1 MHPSKRIL
9 HTACCFLF
17 IWSSIG
23 QVNPD
28 EQLKKLDSIAFVA
41 LENNDVDAFQKANL
55 LLQKSLDSKISLYR
69 VNAFTIL
76 GIISKN
82 KGYYLSSLDYYLK
95 ALATAKSL
103 NDQRRV
109 SACLNNIGTVYQ
121 LQRNFSKAIEYF
133 NQSIELEKKFNDQLQ
148 MSIRYY
154 NLGECYKDIDSLD
167 IALSYFNNSLIIE
180 KKKRNNEGIV
190 YAELGIAD
198 VYLETDRAK
207 DAKPVLDK
215 IEKRIQKDQI
225 EEKIIFLK
233 LRSNYFKALKQYDP
247 ALAIIDQAI
256 QLSEES
262 GLRNRLPELLKIQL
276 SLLEIKYDYEKAT
289 KIYRKFVRLTEELN
303 DKNVQDRLDDLTFR
317 NELVKK
323 QMEIDLVEEERN
335 RAKKNEEKERQMRVY
350 TQKMVFFVLFLL
362 VFVFGL
368 IVFGIRKITKER

>member
-1 MHPSKRIL
+1 L
-9 HTACCFLF
+9 
-17 IWSSIG
+17 G
-23 QVNPD
+23 QLNFD
-28 EQLKKLDSIAFVA
+28 EQLEKLDSAAFVA
-41 LENNDVDAFQKANL
+41 LENNEVDAFQKANN
-55 LLQKSLDSKISLYR
+55 LLQKSLDSKLSIYR
-69 VNAFTIL
+69 VNAYTIL

-82 KGYYLSSLDYYLK
+82 RGYYLSSLDYYLK
-95 ALATAKSL
+95 ALAASKAL

-133 NQSIELEKKFNDQLQ
+133 YQSVELEKKFNDQLQ

-198 VYLETDRAK
+198 VYLKIGRPK
-207 DAKPVLDK
+207 DAHPILNKV
-215 IEKRIQKDQI
+215 EKRIQKDQI

-233 LRSNYFKALKQYDP
+233 LMSNYFIAIKQYDQ
-247 ALAIIDQAI
+247 AFIRIDKAIE
-256 QLSEES
+256 LSEKSE
-262 GLRNRLPELLKIQL
+262 LRNRLPELLKIQMG
-276 SLLEIKYDYEKAT
+276 LLEIKHDFERAT
-289 KIYRKFVRLTEELN
+289 MVYKKFVRLTEQLN

-323 QMEIDLVEEERN
+323 QLEIDLVEEERN
-335 RAKKNEEKERQMRVY
+335 RATENEEKERLLRVY

-362 VFVFGL
+362 LFVFGL

>member
-1 MHPSKRIL
+1 MN
-9 HTACCFLF
+9 A
-17 IWSSIG
+17 
-23 QVNPD
+23 D
-28 EQLKKLDSIAFVA
+28 EQLKKLDSLAFFA
-41 LENNDVDAFQKANL
+41 LEKNEVDAFQKANN
-55 LLQKSLDSKISLYR
+55 LLQKSLQSKLSIYR
-69 VNAFTIL
+69 VNAYTIL
-76 GIISKN
+76 GIISKDR
-82 KGYYLSSLDYYLK
+82 GYYLSSLDYYLK
-95 ALATAKSL
+95 SLAVAKAL

-133 NQSIELEKKFNDQLQ
+133 NQSIELEKNFNDQLQ

-180 KKKRNNEGIV
+180 EKKRNNEGIV
-190 YAELGIAD
+190 YAKLGIAD
-198 VYLETDRAK
+198 VYLETGRAK
-207 DAKPVLDK
+207 DAQPVLDK
-215 IEKRIQKDQI
+215 VEKCIQKDQI
-225 EEKIIFLK
+225 DEKIIFLK
-233 LRSNYFKALKQYDP
+233 LKSIYFKALKQYDR
-247 ALAIIDQAI
+247 ALAMIEQAI
-256 QLSEES
+256 QLSEKSE
-262 GLRNRLPELLKIQL
+262 LRNRLPELLKIQL
-276 SLLEIKYDYEKAT
+276 SFLELKRDYEAAT
-289 KIYRKFVRLTEELN
+289 GVYRKFVRLTEELN

-335 RAKKNEEKERQMRVY
+335 RAKENVEKERLLRVY

>member
-1 MHPSKRIL
+1 
-9 HTACCFLF
+9 
-17 IWSSIG
+17 
-23 QVNPD
+23 
-28 EQLKKLDSIAFVA
+28 
-41 LENNDVDAFQKANL
+41 
-55 LLQKSLDSKISLYR
+55 
-69 VNAFTIL
+69 
-76 GIISKN
+76 
-82 KGYYLSSLDYYLK
+82 
-95 ALATAKSL
+95 
-103 NDQRRV
+103 
-109 SACLNNIGTVYQ
+109 
-121 LQRNFSKAIEYF
+121 
-133 NQSIELEKKFNDQLQ
+133 

-233 LRSNYFKALKQYDP
+233 LRSNYFKALKQYDS

>member
-1 MHPSKRIL
+1 
-9 HTACCFLF
+9 
-17 IWSSIG
+17 
-23 QVNPD
+23 
-28 EQLKKLDSIAFVA
+28 
-41 LENNDVDAFQKANL
+41 
-55 LLQKSLDSKISLYR
+55 
-69 VNAFTIL
+69 
-76 GIISKN
+76 
-82 KGYYLSSLDYYLK
+82 LK
-95 ALATAKSL
+95 ALATAKAL

-233 LRSNYFKALKQYDP
+233 LRSNYFKALKQYNP

-335 RAKKNEEKERQMRVY
+335 RAKKNEVKERQMRVY